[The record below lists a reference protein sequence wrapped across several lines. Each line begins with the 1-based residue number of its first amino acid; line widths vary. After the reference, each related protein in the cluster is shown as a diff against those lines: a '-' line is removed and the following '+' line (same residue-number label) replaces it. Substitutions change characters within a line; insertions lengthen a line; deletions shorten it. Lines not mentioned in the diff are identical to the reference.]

1 MERRMRQKIANIIN
15 LVRPEIKFDALQD
28 TELFGV
34 LDSLDI
40 ILIVDEI
47 ESKLNVSIEAD
58 QIVPENFA
66 SLNVLEAFVRSLAR

>member
-1 MERRMRQKIANIIN
+1 MRERIADIISA
-15 LVRPEIKFDALQD
+15 VRPEITFDPVQD

-47 ESKLNVSIEAD
+47 EKQLGVTIEAD
-58 QIVPENFA
+58 QIVPENFS
-66 SLNVLEAFVRSLAR
+66 SLYVLEAFIRTQTK